1 MPLSDKMKLALHGT
15 AASVSVLLLGAVS
28 PSHISAF
35 HCQPP
40 TAAGIHSSTIQPEF
54 VPADLLLDLE
64 NPNLERCHEPLCEG
78 PSCVEDACCGPKPG
92 PGASHVSLPLARL
105 AGEEAEWESASHN
118 GGGGGGGDS
127 QVSHGHSHGHGGG
140 EAGGG
145 SHGHGHSHGADAS
158 HVSVV
163 VDSA

>member
-1 MPLSDKMKLALHGT
+1 M
-15 AASVSVLLLGAVS
+15 
-28 PSHISAF
+28 
-35 HCQPP
+35 
-40 TAAGIHSSTIQPEF
+40 
-54 VPADLLLDLE
+54 
-64 NPNLERCHEPLCEG
+64 
-78 PSCVEDACCGPKPG
+78 EDACCGPKPG

-118 GGGGGGGDS
+118 GGAAVAVVGGDS
-127 QVSHGHSHGHGGG
+127 QVNHGHSHGHGG
-140 EAGGG
+140 EAGG

>member
-1 MPLSDKMKLALHGT
+1 M
-15 AASVSVLLLGAVS
+15 LLLGAVS
-28 PSHISAF
+28 PSHTSAF
-35 HCQPP
+35 HFQPP

-105 AGEEAEWESASHN
+105 AGEEAGWESASHN
-118 GGGGGGGDS
+118 GGGGGDS